1 VANSWMTARYD
12 AANPMAMK
20 KLLAGGTKLHAFSA
34 PIMDASFK
42 SAKEVYAEVSATNAN
57 FKKVH
62 DSLMSFTSN
71 GFQWWQ
77 VAELTYDSFMARRSQ
92 S

>member
-1 VANSWMTARYD
+1 MR
-12 AANPMAMK
+12 
-20 KLLAGGTKLHAFSA
+20 
-34 PIMDASFK
+34 K
-42 SAKEVYAEVSATNAN
+42 SPPPTPTSRRS
-57 FKKVH
+57 H

-71 GFQWWQ
+71 GYQWWQ